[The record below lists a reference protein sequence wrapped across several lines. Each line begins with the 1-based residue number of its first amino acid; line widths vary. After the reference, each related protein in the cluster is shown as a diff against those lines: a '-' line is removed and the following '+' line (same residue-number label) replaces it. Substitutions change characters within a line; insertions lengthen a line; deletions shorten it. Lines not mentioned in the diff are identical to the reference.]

1 VSGPPAAAETLDF
14 ETAYCLYRL
23 HREREALAAL
33 ERIADRGGRERHLEA
48 QVVRTVDRIRS

>member
-14 ETAYCLYRL
+14 ETAYCL